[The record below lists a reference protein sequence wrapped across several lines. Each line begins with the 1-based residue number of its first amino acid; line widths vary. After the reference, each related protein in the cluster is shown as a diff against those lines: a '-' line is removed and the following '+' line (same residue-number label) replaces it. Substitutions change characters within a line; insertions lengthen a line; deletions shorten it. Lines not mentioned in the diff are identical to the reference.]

1 MKWVVAALM
10 LTCASAAASAECT
23 ASAPASGSGSGST
36 ACYLDFEPPG
46 AGGRFH
52 YYASQAP
59 DDSAS
64 PAQPRQALI
73 ALHGHPR
80 DANKTFEAAW
90 SAVQRAGETATT
102 LVVAPV
108 YQVDTAQSAKCRT
121 AGVPA
126 AQSGDLLWTCASWID
141 GGPARTGSAPT
152 SFAVMDALVAEL
164 SQRWPSLRVITIAG
178 FSAGA
183 QLVQRYIAFA
193 ASPAA
198 SGPSLRYVVA
208 DPGSWLYFD
217 AVRPQPM
224 QGDAPVDWAACNGT
238 GDLGRCTLR
247 FIEPPADLLAECA
260 AMNRWKYGLGSAP
273 AALGRPAAEA
283 RARYAEADIHYLEG
297 ALDSG
302 RAPGAVSKL
311 LDRSC
316 AANAQGP
323 YRLQR
328 GVAYAQYDRLRLASA
343 RPHPLTVVPGCAHD
357 VRCVFPSAAARAALI
372 APAR

>member
-10 LTCASAAASAECT
+10 LICASAAASAECT
-23 ASAPASGSGSGST
+23 ASASASAPT
-36 ACYLDFEPPG
+36 ACYLGFKPPE
-46 AGGRFH
+46 AGGVFH
-52 YYASQAP
+52 YYASQALG
-59 DDSAS
+59 DSAS
-64 PAQPRQALI
+64 PVPPTQALI

-90 SAVQRAGETATT
+90 SAVQRAGVIATT

-183 QLVQRYIAFA
+183 QMVQRYIAFA
-193 ASPAA
+193 APPAA

-224 QGDAPVDWAACNGT
+224 QGDSAVDWAACDGT

-260 AMNRWKYGLGSAP
+260 AMNRWKYGLDSAP
-273 AALGRPAAEA
+273 VALGRSAAEA

-302 RAPGAVSKL
+302 QTPGAASQL

-328 GVAYAQYDRLRLASA
+328 GVAYAQYDRLHLATPLASA